1 MLLAARECA
10 VIVDRRIHPIKVWV
24 QVRIPLDYY
33 QVLGVPIQ
41 ATPEQIEQAFRDRL
55 LQLPTHQHSPTTVAT
70 RRELIEQA
78 YAVLRE
84 PEQRDAYDRHCRTVD
99 PDDLIAQLDP
109 DATTPHIEISD
120 EQFSGALLLLYEL
133 GNYAQVVNLGD
144 AFLKKD
150 VFERNRPYTSPAA
163 VADITLTVALAY
175 LELGRE
181 EWQRQSYE
189 SAASQLEAGL
199 QVLQRVNLFP
209 ELQEQFQTELNRLRP
224 YRILELLALPLSD
237 SANRQRG
244 VLLLRQML
252 SERGGIEGRGDDR
265 SGLTVEDFLK
275 FILQLRSHLTVA
287 EQQELFE
294 RESRRPSAVAT
305 YLAVHALVARGVHE
319 LQPSY
324 IRRAKD
330 LLQQLLPH
338 QDVYLEL
345 ASCLLLL
352 GQPTEALAALDHSQD
367 QPTLDFIRRH
377 AGEAGDRLPGLY
389 YYTTQWLTE
398 EIYPAFR
405 DLGETPVALE
415 AYFADANV
423 QTYLEALSEDSIAPE
438 PPATTASALPEV
450 IRPTVAVPP
459 PLSFTAETLPLQ
471 DQSRLGQGLSAS
483 AFTPSATTTGTAM
496 PQPSPRKRRSPR
508 NRYAQKRQTWFWMG
522 AGVVLVGL
530 GALAKV
536 YWPAKTAEAPPPPVT
551 PAPTPVATP
560 TPTPQATT
568 LAITLT
574 PEMARDRLH
583 TWQQIKAQALGR
595 PFEVDKLTTILAEP
609 ELSRWRSRAQGLKS
623 EGSYWVYTLKN
634 LEVKEV
640 RLQRSDR
647 VEVLAEVNE
656 DARFYEQGTLRTDIS
671 YSDPYRVIYTFIRR
685 GNQWLIQRMQVVS

>member
-1 MLLAARECA
+1 M
-10 VIVDRRIHPIKVWV
+10 
-24 QVRIPLDYY
+24 RIPLDYY

-41 ATPEQIEQAFRDRL
+41 ATPEQIEQAFQDRL
-55 LQLPTHQHSPTTVAT
+55 LQLPTYQHSPTTVAT

-84 PEQRDAYDRHCRTVD
+84 PEQRHAYDRHCRAVD
-99 PDDLIAQLDP
+99 PDDLIAQLNP
-109 DATTPHIEISD
+109 DATAPHIEISD

-133 GNYAQVVNLGD
+133 GNYAQVVKLGK

-150 VFERNRPYTSPAA
+150 VLDLNRPYASSAV

-181 EWQRQSYE
+181 EWQRQSYQA
-189 SAASQLEAGL
+189 AASQLEAGL
-199 QVLQRVNLFP
+199 EVLQRANLFP
-209 ELQEQFQTELNRLRP
+209 ELQEQFQTELHRLRP
-224 YRILELLALPLSD
+224 YLILELLALPLSD
-237 SANRQRG
+237 SVNRQRG
-244 VLLLRQML
+244 ILLLRQML
-252 SERGGIEGRGDDR
+252 SERGGIEGRCDDR
-265 SGLTVEDFLK
+265 SGLAVEDFLK

-319 LQPSY
+319 LQPSA

-330 LLQQLLPH
+330 LLEQLLPN

-352 GQPTEALAALDHSQD
+352 GQPTEALAALDNSQD

-377 AGEAGDRLPGLY
+377 AGEAGDLLPGLY
-389 YYTTQWLTE
+389 YYTTQWLRE

-405 DLGETPVALE
+405 DLGETPVALD
-415 AYFADANV
+415 AYFADPNV
-423 QTYLEALSEDSIAPE
+423 QTYLEALSDDSITSE

-450 IRPTVAVPP
+450 IRPTVAAPP
-459 PLSFTAETLPLQ
+459 PVSCTAETLPLQ
-471 DQSRLGQGLSAS
+471 DQTGLGQGFSAS
-483 AFTPSATTTGTAM
+483 ASTTSSTATGTAT
-496 PQPSPRKRRSPR
+496 PQPSTRKRRSRR
-508 NRYAQKRQTWFWMG
+508 NSCSQKRQTWFWMG

-536 YWPAKTAEAPPPPVT
+536 YWPAKTVEAPIPPGT
-551 PAPTPVATP
+551 PTPVATP
-560 TPTPQATT
+560 TPPPQPTT
-568 LAITLT
+568 LAIPLT

-583 TWQQIKAQALGR
+583 SWQRIKAQALG
-595 PFEVDKLTTILAEP
+595 PAFEMDKLATILAEP
-609 ELSRWRSRAQGLKS
+609 ELSRWRSRAQSLKS
-623 EGSYWVYTLKN
+623 EGSHWVYTLKK

-640 RLQRSDR
+640 RPQRRDR
-647 VEVLAEVNE
+647 VDVLAEVNE
-656 DARFYEQGTLRTDIS
+656 EARFYERGTLRNDIS
-671 YSDPYRVIYTFIRR
+671 YDDPYRVLYTLIRR
-685 GNQWLIQRMQVVS
+685 GDRWLIQGMQVLS

>member
-1 MLLAARECA
+1 MHECA
-10 VIVDRRIHPIKVWV
+10 VIVDRRVHPIEVWV

-41 ATPEQIEQAFRDRL
+41 ATPEQIEQAFQDRL
-55 LQLPTHQHSPTTVAT
+55 LQLPTQQHSPTTVAT

-84 PEQRDAYDRHCRTVD
+84 PEQRHAYDRHCRAVD
-99 PDDLIAQLDP
+99 AEDLIVQLDP
-109 DATTPHIEISD
+109 DATAPYIEISD

-133 GNYAQVVNLGD
+133 GNYAQVVKLGEV
-144 AFLKKD
+144 FLKKD
-150 VFERNRPYTSPAA
+150 VLDLNRPYTSSAA

-181 EWQRQSYE
+181 EWQRQSYQA
-189 SAASQLEAGL
+189 AASQLEAGL
-199 QVLQRVNLFP
+199 AVLQQRSNWFP

-224 YRILELLALPLSD
+224 YLILELLALPLAD
-237 SANRQRG
+237 SVNRQRG
-244 VLLLRQML
+244 ILLLRQML
-252 SERGGIEGRGDDR
+252 SERGGVEGRRDDH
-265 SGLTVEDFLK
+265 SGLAVEDFLK

-294 RESRRPSAVAT
+294 RESQRPSAVAT

-330 LLQQLLPH
+330 LLEQLLPN

-352 GQPTEALAALDHSQD
+352 GQPTEALAALDNSQD

-377 AGEAGDRLPGLY
+377 AGEAGDLLPGLY
-389 YYTTQWLTE
+389 YYTTQWLRE

-405 DLGETPVALE
+405 DLGETPVALD
-415 AYFADANV
+415 AYFADPNV
-423 QTYLEALSEDSIAPE
+423 QTYLEALSDDSIASE

-450 IRPTVAVPP
+450 MRPTVAVPP
-459 PLSFTAETLPLQ
+459 PVSFTAETLPLQ
-471 DQSRLGQGLSAS
+471 DQTRLGQGFSALAS
-483 AFTPSATTTGTAM
+483 TTSSTATGTAT
-496 PQPSPRKRRSPR
+496 PQPSTRKRRRPGNSCS
-508 NRYAQKRQTWFWMG
+508 QKRQTGFWMG

-536 YWPAKTAEAPPPPVT
+536 YWPAKTAEAPISPVT
-551 PAPTPVATP
+551 PTPVATP
-560 TPTPQATT
+560 TPTPQPTT
-568 LAITLT
+568 LGITLT

-583 TWQQIKAQALGR
+583 TWQRMKAQALG
-595 PFEVDKLTTILAEP
+595 PAFEMDKLATILTEP
-609 ELSRWRSRAQGLKS
+609 ELSRWRSRARGLKS
-623 EGSYWVYTLKN
+623 EGSHWVYTLKN

-647 VEVLAEVNE
+647 VDVLAEVNE
-656 DARFYEQGTLRTDIS
+656 DARFYEQGTLRNDIS
-671 YSDPYRVIYTFIRR
+671 YSNPYRVIYTFIRR